1 MWNHRL
7 AEVDACGRPYL
18 PSWSRGSVSSS
29 LLGRRCARARRKRDT
44 CVSSFSQ
51 RTEKYTEM
59 HGDARH
65 SHSVLT
71 LRSDAP
77 RPPPVL
83 SRVREN
89 PAERQRD
96 AESGVDAASRGES
109 VPREGP

>member
-1 MWNHRL
+1 MWKTVL
-7 AEVDACGRPYL
+7 AVLESGLGLLESARTALRQGAKEERYVCFIIFTTHGKIYRDA
-18 PSWSRGSVSSS
+18 
-29 LLGRRCARARRKRDT
+29 
-44 CVSSFSQ
+44 
-51 RTEKYTEM
+51 
-59 HGDARH
+59 HARH